1 MSKLAKSGILS
12 NFGKHDSKKSNK
24 ALSKENSVGNAQQS
38 PTDTQTSKESLS
50 ADLPGIREK
59 LRSEG
64 ISQAASNIILHS
76 WRKNTR
82 KSYSMY
88 IKRWK
93 LYACREDVHSTSPN
107 LGEAI
112 NFLAHL
118 FDCGLSYSAISIAR
132 SALSNFLEIK
142 NCKKFG
148 EHFRVKQFMKGVFEL
163 RPSLP
168 KYQAT
173 WDVDIVLHYLE
184 SLQPVN
190 TLSLKLLTLKLVMLL
205 ALITG
210 QRCQTLSFLKL
221 SEMEIS
227 DHKCIFY
234 ITSLLKQSRV
244 GKHLLPIELLAFK
257 ENENLCIVHIIKEY
271 LKRTE
276 HLRLDEFLLIS
287 WRKPFKKV
295 SKDTIARWIKEVMA
309 KSGINTTI
317 FKSHSTRS
325 ASTSAVAK
333 RGAPIK
339 CILDAAGWS
348 RESTFAKFYKKETN
362 QNFGRHL
369 LQAYQNSI
377 K

>member
-1 MSKLAKSGILS
+1 
-12 NFGKHDSKKSNK
+12 
-24 ALSKENSVGNAQQS
+24 
-38 PTDTQTSKESLS
+38 
-50 ADLPGIREK
+50 
-59 LRSEG
+59 
-64 ISQAASNIILHS
+64 
-76 WRKNTR
+76 
-82 KSYSMY
+82 
-88 IKRWK
+88 
-93 LYACREDVHSTSPN
+93 VHSTSPN